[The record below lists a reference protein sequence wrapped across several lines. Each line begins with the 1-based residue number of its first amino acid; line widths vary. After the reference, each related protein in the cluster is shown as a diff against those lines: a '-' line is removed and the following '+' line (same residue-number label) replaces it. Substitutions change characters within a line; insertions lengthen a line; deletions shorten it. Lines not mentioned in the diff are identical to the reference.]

1 MEDKPAILGG
11 SPVRQ
16 ELLPYGKQWI
26 EEDEI
31 EEVTAVLKSDFI
43 TQGSRISEFER
54 RFADYVGSRYA
65 VAIANGTAALHAAVF
80 AAGISRGDEVITSPI
95 TFAASANCILYQG
108 GIPVFADILEDTYNI
123 DPVEIKKK
131 ITPLTKAVIP
141 VHFTGQPVD
150 LDEVH
155 RIARKYNLI
164 VIEDAAHALGAKYR
178 GQRIGGLSDMAIFSF
193 HPVKHITTGEGGIV
207 TTNNREFYEKLILFR
222 NHGITRDRDKLTR
235 DEGPWYYE
243 MEALGYNYRLTDLQ
257 AAMGIKQLAKSE
269 KFINLRRKYVQ
280 IYNEV
285 FKDIEEVIIPYE
297 KPGCDSSWHI
307 YVIQLRTEM
316 ISVGRKEIF
325 AALRAENIGV
335 NVHYLPV
342 YLHPYYR
349 ELGYPQGLC
358 PKAER
363 LYERIIT
370 LPLFSK
376 MTGQDVADV
385 ISAVKKVIG
394 YYRINR

>member
-43 TQGSRISEFER
+43 TQGPKISEFEK
-54 RFADYVGSRYA
+54 RFADYVGSKYA

-123 DPVEIKKK
+123 DPVEIKKR

-155 RIARKYNLI
+155 RIARKYNLV

-243 MEALGYNYRLTDLQ
+243 MQALGYNYRLTDLQ

-376 MTGQDVADV
+376 MTDQDVTDV
-385 ISAVKKVIG
+385 IRAVKKVIG